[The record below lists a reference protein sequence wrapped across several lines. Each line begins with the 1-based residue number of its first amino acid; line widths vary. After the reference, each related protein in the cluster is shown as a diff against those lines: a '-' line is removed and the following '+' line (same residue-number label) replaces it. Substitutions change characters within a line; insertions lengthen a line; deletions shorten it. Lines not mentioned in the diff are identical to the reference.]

1 LFVKL
6 FLPKLETLLTL
17 CGLYIKTK
25 LVRMSNDEIEIIGK
39 KVKDMYGTYIGKV
52 VGTITDIDGSI
63 QNVGIDCGSEGL
75 RQIQFEQLV
84 VQNDVVI
91 FIPKWRLDS
100 QRLLREKGLTLRR
113 LKALIDLVS
122 ENDDM
127 KESAEMLHEKY
138 KSKLLTLDETE
149 KEIKAQLDAR
159 LTELDEQMK
168 SVKMLIF
175 DAKVQF
181 KSNEISETMFESVK
195 TQTSDLVEHITHE
208 RAEISNV
215 QRRLDDLTT
224 EVQSTE
230 APRQKLQDEAESYL
244 NNQEETEIQTKLPE
258 VPERESIPPQPIAQI
273 PGNQEPSSQQVA
285 PIPETM
291 SVTPSGQSTSEE
303 RSSESDWLA
312 RMQSE

>member
-1 LFVKL
+1 
-6 FLPKLETLLTL
+6 
-17 CGLYIKTK
+17 
-25 LVRMSNDEIEIIGK
+25 MSNDGTEIIGK

-63 QNVGIDCGSEGL
+63 QTVGIDCGSEGL
-75 RQIQFEQLV
+75 RQIPFDQLV

-138 KSKLLTLDETE
+138 KSKLQTLDDSE
-149 KEIKAQLDAR
+149 KEIKALLDAR
-159 LTELDEQMK
+159 LTELDGQMK

-175 DAKVQF
+175 DAKVQY

-195 TQTSDLVEHITHE
+195 TQTTDLVEHITHE
-208 RAEISNV
+208 KAEISNV
-215 QRRLDDLTT
+215 QRRLDDLSM
-224 EVQSTE
+224 EVQTTE
-230 APRQKLQDEAESYL
+230 APRQQLQEEAVSYL
-244 NNQEETEIQTKLPE
+244 QNQDGTEVQTNLPE
-258 VPERESIPPQPIAQI
+258 VPEQESATPTQEIAES
-273 PGNQEPSSQQVA
+273 PKTPEPTPEPVA
-285 PIPETM
+285 PVPETM
-291 SVTPSGQSTSEE
+291 PINQKTQSENSEKTP
-303 RSSESDWLA
+303 ESDWLS
-312 RMQSE
+312 RMEAQ